1 MCIGSNFPHVAV
13 MPKRG
18 VVPPL
23 WYRAVRPGRV
33 SPQSCLFH
41 HVPVLGAP
49 ARASRCC
56 RDAWRERKA
65 RLSRLGS
72 IPAAAEGSIQPLVQG
87 THTLLY
93 SLCRIS
99 RPCYGAARGG
109 FLSARRV
116 LRTSEPAPAD
126 GATWTPWQ
134 GAEQS
139 ARPGTA
145 DGPSAVF
152 GLPDPCAA
160 QASTSPP

>member
-1 MCIGSNFPHVAV
+1 MGAIKLRRTIPHIMIIICCAILFLIS
-13 MPKRG
+13 
-18 VVPPL
+18 PL
-23 WYRAVRPGRV
+23 FASHG
-33 SPQSCLFH
+33 H

-72 IPAAAEGSIQPLVQG
+72 IPAAAEGSIQHLVQG